1 MGVSKLKIMCRQNYF
16 QQSLSNFTLE
26 AASGGAIR
34 HLADLGLSAK
44 QISEKLTF
52 PTPFEVVKKILWQRL
67 VDSGVVL
74 LEEPGSGEQYGKPVY
89 TVDHDKFGKTS
100 FRMITPE
107 RKIAEKVNWREPAD
121 FSIWKARGGRAEE
134 LTGLLAEKCKVNG
147 EKEAYVSC
155 CFGLGSGSIGGNT
168 GEFDVENAA
177 KGIPKGSGRD
187 AKVSAQ
193 SYDAVLEVLNGRQR
207 EYISGL
213 LWEPKVCYH
222 RLDLRMREIIVKLYT
237 EGLYHGSCYF
247 LNLKEKIEI

>member
-1 MGVSKLKIMCRQNYF
+1 MGISKLKIMCEQNYF
-16 QQSLSNFTLE
+16 QKSLSNFTLE

-74 LEEPGSGEQYGKPVY
+74 LEEPGSGEQCGKPVY
-89 TVDHDKFGKTS
+89 TVDHGKFGKTS

-121 FSIWKARGGRAEE
+121 FSIWKARGGRVEE
-134 LTGLLAEKCKVNG
+134 LAGLLAEKCKVNG

-155 CFGLGSGSIGGNT
+155 CFGVCSGSIGGNT
-168 GEFDVENAA
+168 A
-177 KGIPKGSGRD
+177 KSIPKGSGENVE
-187 AKVSAQ
+187 VSVQ
-193 SYDAVLEVLNGRQR
+193 SYDTVLEVLNGRQR

-213 LWEPKVCYH
+213 LWEPQVCYH

-237 EGLYHGSCYF
+237 EGLYHGNCYF
-247 LNLKEKIEI
+247 LNLKERIEI